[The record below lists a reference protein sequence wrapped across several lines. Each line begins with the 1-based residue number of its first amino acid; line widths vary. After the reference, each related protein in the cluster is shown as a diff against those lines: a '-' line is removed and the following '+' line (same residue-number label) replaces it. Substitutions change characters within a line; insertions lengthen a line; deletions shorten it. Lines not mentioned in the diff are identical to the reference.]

1 MVENRR
7 QIKFSNLLRNDEEQL
22 FNQMHLNA
30 SCSFQANTFMME
42 RLRRN
47 SIQPLTQSFK
57 ERQASFSPSKHD
69 ANIKEVMNRTKIHR
83 VLIKSEF
90 VDRNPE
96 SIKGKRKLVH
106 GKKKNCSIPENSFS
120 PVRKIDFSIKKR
132 VHTEEIQ
139 PKRDEE
145 KTVFRIKKKPIFG
158 LEDINISI

>member
-1 MVENRR
+1 M
-7 QIKFSNLLRNDEEQL
+7 
-22 FNQMHLNA
+22 
-30 SCSFQANTFMME
+30 
-42 RLRRN
+42 
-47 SIQPLTQSFK
+47 
-57 ERQASFSPSKHD
+57 
-69 ANIKEVMNRTKIHR
+69 
-83 VLIKSEF
+83 LIKSEF

-106 GKKKNCSIPENSFS
+106 HEEKELQYPLELVQPGAEDRFFNKEA
-120 PVRKIDFSIKKR
+120 R